1 MTPTASRELP
11 ELSQVTRAL
20 DLAGHEREQARTD
33 RVGTRH
39 RSAYRLCHV
48 APDVVAIVVSQDGGM
63 RFVRW
68 HGDGVTFWDQAATGP
83 WDAW

>member
-1 MTPTASRELP
+1 MA
-11 ELSQVTRAL
+11 RAL
-20 DLAGHEREQARTD
+20 DLEGREREWTRTD

-39 RSAYRLCHV
+39 RSAYRLCQV

-68 HGDGVTFWDQAATGP
+68 HGDAVTYWDQAATGP